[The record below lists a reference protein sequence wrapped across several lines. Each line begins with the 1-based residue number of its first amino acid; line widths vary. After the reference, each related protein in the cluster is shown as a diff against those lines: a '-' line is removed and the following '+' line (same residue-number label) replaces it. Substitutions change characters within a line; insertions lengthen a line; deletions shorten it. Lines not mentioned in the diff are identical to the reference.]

1 MIYQS
6 FAQLY
11 DQLFDQELYKR
22 WLDFTLNYGRAAT
35 GSKCLELAGGAGR
48 LAVMLAQ
55 RHYDVTVADFS
66 SEMLSLASQH
76 ADEAGVNLKIIEADM
91 RDLTNLPQYNLV
103 TCYADS
109 LNYLDDLTDVQMT
122 FRQVYEHL
130 TTDGMF
136 LFDMISPY
144 KTDVV
149 YPGYMYNYED
159 EDHRHAFMWRS
170 FMDDEVNHGVI
181 HELAFFNQL
190 SNGEYQRVGETHF
203 ERAYQLAELKEAL
216 DQAGFKQVE
225 VYSNF
230 GQNKVTDKDE
240 RWFFRCL
247 K

>member
-6 FAQLY
+6 SAQLY
-11 DQLFDQELYKR
+11 DQLFDQKLYRR
-22 WLDFTLNYGRAAT
+22 WLDFTLNCGQTVA
-35 GSKCLELAGGAGR
+35 GNKVLDLAGGAGR

-66 SEMLSLASQH
+66 SEMLSLANQH

-91 RDLTNLPQYNLV
+91 RNLTNLPQYNLV

-109 LNYLDDLTDVQMT
+109 LNYLDDMVAVQMT

-130 TTDGMF
+130 TTDGIF

-159 EDHRHAFMWRS
+159 EAHQHAFMWRS
-170 FMDDEVNHGVI
+170 FMDDEVKHGVI
-181 HELAFFNQL
+181 HELAFFNRL

-203 ERAYQLAELKEAL
+203 ERAYQLVELQTAL
-216 DQAGFKQVE
+216 DQVGFERIE
-225 VYSNF
+225 VSSNF

-240 RWFFRCL
+240 RWFFKCQ

>member
-22 WLDFTLNYGRAAT
+22 WLDFTLKQGQPVIS
-35 GSKCLELAGGAGR
+35 SKCLDLAGGAGR

-55 RHYDVTVADFS
+55 KQVNVTVADFS
-66 SEMLSLASQH
+66 SEMLSLARQH
-76 ADEAGVNLKIIEADM
+76 ADEAGVELELIEADM
-91 RDLTNLPQYNLV
+91 RELNRLPKYDLI

-109 LNYLDDLTDVQMT
+109 LNYLEDGSAVQVT

-130 TTDGMF
+130 TANGIF

-144 KTDVV
+144 KTDIV

-159 EDHRHAFMWRS
+159 DNHQRAFMWRS
-170 FMDDEVNHGVI
+170 FMDDDVEHGVI
-181 HELAFFNQL
+181 HDLTFFNQL
-190 SNGEYQRVGETHF
+190 NDGKYQRVSETHF
-203 ERAYQLAELKEAL
+203 ERAYSMSELEDSLKI
-216 DQAGFKQVE
+216 AGFRQIE
-225 VYSNF
+225 ISSDF
-230 GQNKVTDKDE
+230 GQKKATDEDE
-240 RWFFRCL
+240 RWFFKCR